1 MCPLCLCTPSSL
13 PSPLSPPLFL
23 PCSSATAL
31 GAGGLP
37 PHSGLTK
44 AWGIEGCLLRG
55 ECSLQRSGNRDG
67 NVSQIR
73 AGMRTRS
80 WLSQSLLDDPGKW
93 GRPLYPLFP
102 LASRSACGGSGVEAC
117 AEDTEPLQMGG
128 SAATWHLWSAL
139 GCFGFAPCCWQ
150 KRKVS
155 LCEASSLWPGLAS
168 PSWTWRWGEG
178 LMGN

>member
-1 MCPLCLCTPSSL
+1 MLLCHSIGGWRAASL
-13 PSPLSPPLFL
+13 LR
-23 PCSSATAL
+23 ADQGL
-31 GAGGLP
+31 G
-37 PHSGLTK
+37 HK
-44 AWGIEGCLLRG
+44 GCLLRG
-55 ECSLQRSGNRDG
+55 ERSLQCGGNRDG

-73 AGMRTRS
+73 AGMRTRF
-80 WLSQSLLDDPGKW
+80 WLGQSLLDDPGKW

-102 LASRSACGGSGVEAC
+102 LASRSACGGSGAGAC
-117 AEDTEPLQMGG
+117 TEDTEPLWMVG
-128 SAATWHLWSAL
+128 STATWHLWSAL

-155 LCEASSLWPGLAS
+155 LCEGHWPEPPASSLWPGLAS